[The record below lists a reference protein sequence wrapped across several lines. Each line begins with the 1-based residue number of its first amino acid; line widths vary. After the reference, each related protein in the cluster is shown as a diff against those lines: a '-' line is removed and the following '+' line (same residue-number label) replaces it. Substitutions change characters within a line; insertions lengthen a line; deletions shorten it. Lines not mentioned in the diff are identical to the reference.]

1 MGIGLYLLGERLCN
15 ITKGV
20 VNGTRMIVTWVDPGL
35 KRIRA
40 KLLSE
45 SGTRPREVLIT
56 LHRCTIQRG
65 AFTQERSQLPI
76 RLAYALTINKAQGL
90 TLKSVGLFLDKDVFA
105 HGQVYV
111 GTSRCGDPDNL
122 FVYGNLDA
130 NGELWVAN
138 PVYREILPKYTC
150 VVACKIQ
157 DSIRATPRR
166 VWRARPSKKGP
177 NGKAIEKRTGH
188 ISSIHTCSSRVF

>member
-1 MGIGLYLLGERLCN
+1 MGIGERLCN

-56 LHRCTIQRG
+56 LHRCTIQSG
-65 AFTQERSQLPI
+65 AFTQERTQLPI

-90 TLKSVGLFLDKDVFA
+90 TLTRVGLFLDKDVFA

-111 GTSRCGDPDNL
+111 GLSRCGDPDKL

-130 NGELWVAN
+130 NGERWVAH

-150 VVACKIQ
+150 VVA
-157 DSIRATPRR
+157 
-166 VWRARPSKKGP
+166 
-177 NGKAIEKRTGH
+177 
-188 ISSIHTCSSRVF
+188 

>member
-1 MGIGLYLLGERLCN
+1 
-15 ITKGV
+15 
-20 VNGTRMIVTWVDPGL
+20 MIVTWVDPGL

-65 AFTQERSQLPI
+65 AFTQERTQLPI

-90 TLKSVGLFLDKDVFA
+90 TLTRVGLFLDKRRLRPRTDVRG
-105 HGQVYV
+105 HVQ
-111 GTSRCGDPDNL
+111 S
-122 FVYGNLDA
+122 
-130 NGELWVAN
+130 
-138 PVYREILPKYTC
+138 
-150 VVACKIQ
+150 
-157 DSIRATPRR
+157 
-166 VWRARPSKKGP
+166 WRARPSKKGP